1 MKRKTVRPIVKAY
14 RKAVSAF
21 FRKVSAFFRKGRSM
35 ARRGYVIDAVLPK
48 EPKKITEASVRRIKK
63 ISSNL
68 YKKSYYVT
76 EEGEVIS
83 GEEGRKYERSMAAKK
98 AAETR
103 KRNKRIG
110 EIPIRY
116 DWEIAFDWL
125 EGIIKQVEER
135 GMERVANAIRDIVD
149 AAVIRSSERE
159 VGMIIVSQQAEV
171 LQSIQEIAEAFYSA
185 QSGKYSYAVSKL
197 SQLLGGGAITA
208 AQFSEYESADEDGE
222 YEYR

>member
-1 MKRKTVRPIVKAY
+1 MKRKTVRPVVKAF

-21 FRKVSAFFRKGRSM
+21 FRKARSM
-35 ARRGYVIDAVLPK
+35 AKRGYVIDAVLPK

-63 ISSNL
+63 ISSDL

-83 GEEGRKYERSMAAKK
+83 GEEGRKYERSRSAKK

-103 KRNKRIG
+103 KRKKQ
-110 EIPIRY
+110 ESSFKY
-116 DWEIAFDWL
+116 DWQIAFDWL

-135 GMERVANAIRDIVD
+135 GMERVASAIRDIVD
-149 AAVIRSSERE
+149 AAVIRTSERE

-197 SQLLGGGAITA
+197 SQLLGGGTITA

>member
-14 RKAVSAF
+14 RKA
-21 FRKVSAFFRKGRSM
+21 VSAFFRKGRSM

-68 YKKSYYVT
+68 YKKSYFVT

-83 GEEGRKYERSMAAKK
+83 GEKGRKYERSRAARK

-103 KRNKRIG
+103 KRKKQ
-110 EIPIRY
+110 ESSFKY

-135 GMERVANAIRDIVD
+135 GMERVASAIRDIVD
-149 AAVIRSSERE
+149 AAVIRTSERE
-159 VGMIIVSQQAEV
+159 VGMIIVSQQDEV

-185 QSGKYSYAVSKL
+185 QSGKYSYAVSNL

>member
-1 MKRKTVRPIVKAY
+1 MKRKTVRPVVKAF

-21 FRKVSAFFRKGRSM
+21 FRKARSM
-35 ARRGYVIDAVLPK
+35 AKRGYVIDAVLPK

-83 GEEGRKYERSMAAKK
+83 GEEGRKYERSRSAKK

-103 KRNKRIG
+103 KRKKQ
-110 EIPIRY
+110 ESSFKY

-149 AAVIRSSERE
+149 AAVIRTSERE
-159 VGMIIVSQQAEV
+159 VGMIIVSQQAGV

>member
-14 RKAVSAF
+14 RKAVSNF
-21 FRKVSAFFRKGRSM
+21 FRKARSM
-35 ARRGYVIDAVLPK
+35 AKRGYVIDAVLPK

-68 YKKSYYVT
+68 YKKSYFVT

-83 GEEGRKYERSMAAKK
+83 GEEGRKYERSRSAKK

-149 AAVIRSSERE
+149 AAVIRTSERE
-159 VGMIIVSQQAEV
+159 VGMIIVSQQGEV

-197 SQLLGGGAITA
+197 SQLLGGGTITA

>member
-1 MKRKTVRPIVKAY
+1 MKRKTVRPVVKAF

-21 FRKVSAFFRKGRSM
+21 FRKARSM
-35 ARRGYVIDAVLPK
+35 AKRGYVIDAVLPP

-63 ISSNL
+63 ISSDL

-83 GEEGRKYERSMAAKK
+83 GEEGRKYERSRSARK

-103 KRNKRIG
+103 KRKKQ
-110 EIPIRY
+110 ESSIRY
-116 DWEIAFDWL
+116 DWQIAFDWL
-125 EGIIKQVEER
+125 EGIIQKVTEK
-135 GMERVANAIRDIVD
+135 GSERVASAIRDIVD

-159 VGMIIVSQQAEV
+159 VGMIIVSQQDEV
-171 LQSIQEIAEAFYSA
+171 RQSIEEIAESFYSA
-185 QSGKYSYAVSKL
+185 QSGKYSYALSKL
-197 SQLLGGGAITA
+197 SQILGGGALTA
-208 AQFSEYESADEDGE
+208 AQLSDYESADEDGE

>member
-1 MKRKTVRPIVKAY
+1 MKRKTVRPVVKAY

-21 FRKVSAFFRKGRSM
+21 FRKARSM

-63 ISSNL
+63 ISSDL

-83 GEEGRKYERSMAAKK
+83 GEEGRKYERSRSAKK

-110 EIPIRY
+110 ETPIRY
-116 DWEIAFDWL
+116 DWEIAIEWL
-125 EGIIKQVEER
+125 YSLVNEVNKKGYPNVARAIKDII
-135 GMERVANAIRDIVD
+135 D
-149 AAVIRSSERE
+149 AAIVRTSERD
-159 VGMIIVSQQAEV
+159 VGLIVVQAPDDV
-171 LQSIQEIAEAFYSA
+171 RQTIQEICEAAYSA
-185 QSGKYSYAVSKL
+185 DSSKYSYALSKL
-197 SQLLGGGAITA
+197 SQLLGGGALSA
-208 AQFSEYESADEDGE
+208 YELSEYESADEDGE

>member
-1 MKRKTVRPIVKAY
+1 MKRKTVRPVVKAF

-21 FRKVSAFFRKGRSM
+21 FRKARSM
-35 ARRGYVIDAVLPK
+35 ARRGYVVDAVLPE

-83 GEEGRKYERSMAAKK
+83 GEEGRKYERSRSAKK

-103 KRNKRIG
+103 KRKKQ
-110 EIPIRY
+110 ESSIRY
-116 DWEIAFDWL
+116 DWEIAIEWL
-125 EGIIKQVEER
+125 YSLVNEVNKKGYPNVARAIKDII
-135 GMERVANAIRDIVD
+135 D
-149 AAVIRSSERE
+149 AAIVRTSERD
-159 VGMIIVSQQAEV
+159 VGLIVVQAPDDV
-171 LQSIQEIAEAFYSA
+171 RQTIQEICEAAYSA
-185 QSGKYSYAVSKL
+185 DSSKYSYALSKL
-197 SQLLGGGAITA
+197 SQLLGGGALSA
-208 AQFSEYESADEDGE
+208 YELSEYESADEDGE

>member
-1 MKRKTVRPIVKAY
+1 MKGKTVRPVVKAF

-21 FRKVSAFFRKGRSM
+21 FRKARSM
-35 ARRGYVIDAVLPK
+35 AKRGYVIDAVLPE

-63 ISSNL
+63 ISANL

-83 GEEGRKYERSMAAKK
+83 GEEGRKYERSKAAKK

-149 AAVIRSSERE
+149 AAVIRTSERE

>member
-1 MKRKTVRPIVKAY
+1 MKRKTVRPVVKAY
-14 RKAVSAF
+14 RKA
-21 FRKVSAFFRKGRSM
+21 VSAFFRKGRSM

-63 ISSNL
+63 ISANL

-83 GEEGRKYERSMAAKK
+83 GEEGRKYERSRAAKK

-103 KRNKRIG
+103 KRKKQ
-110 EIPIRY
+110 ESSIRY
-116 DWEIAFDWL
+116 DWQIAFDWL
-125 EGIIKQVEER
+125 EGIIQKVTEK
-135 GMERVANAIRDIVD
+135 GSERVASAIRDIVD

-159 VGMIIVSQQAEV
+159 VGMIIVSQQDEV
-171 LQSIQEIAEAFYSA
+171 RQSIEEIAESFYSA
-185 QSGKYSYAVSKL
+185 QSGKYSYALSKL
-197 SQLLGGGAITA
+197 SQILGGGALTA
-208 AQFSEYESADEDGE
+208 AQLSDYESADEDGE

>member
-14 RKAVSAF
+14 RKA
-21 FRKVSAFFRKGRSM
+21 VSAFFRKGRSM

-83 GEEGRKYERSMAAKK
+83 GEEGRKYERSRSAKK
-98 AAETR
+98 AAATR
-103 KRNKRIG
+103 KRKKQ
-110 EIPIRY
+110 ESYFKY
-116 DWEIAFDWL
+116 DWQIAFDWL

-135 GMERVANAIRDIVD
+135 GMERVASAIRDIVD
-149 AAVIRSSERE
+149 AAVIRTSERE
-159 VGMIIVSQQAEV
+159 VGMIIVSQQNEV

>member
-1 MKRKTVRPIVKAY
+1 MKRKTVRPVVKAY

-21 FRKVSAFFRKGRSM
+21 FRKARSM
-35 ARRGYVIDAVLPK
+35 AKRGYVIDAVLPN
-48 EPKKITEASVRRIKK
+48 EPKKITEASVRRINK
-63 ISSNL
+63 ISANL
-68 YKKSYYVT
+68 YKKSYFVT

-83 GEEGRKYERSMAAKK
+83 GEEGRKYERSRSAKK

-103 KRNKRIG
+103 KRKKQ
-110 EIPIRY
+110 ESSIRY
-116 DWEIAFDWL
+116 DWQIAFDWL
-125 EGIIKQVEER
+125 EGIIQKVTEK
-135 GMERVANAIRDIVD
+135 GSERVASAIRDIVD
-149 AAVIRSSERE
+149 AAVIRTSERE

>member
-1 MKRKTVRPIVKAY
+1 MKRKTVRSVVKAY
-14 RKAVSAF
+14 RKA
-21 FRKVSAFFRKGRSM
+21 VSAFFRKGRSM

-63 ISSNL
+63 ISANL

-83 GEEGRKYERSMAAKK
+83 GEEGRKYERSRSAKK

-116 DWEIAFDWL
+116 DWEIAIEWL
-125 EGIIKQVEER
+125 YSLVNEVNKKGYPNVARAIKDII
-135 GMERVANAIRDIVD
+135 D
-149 AAVIRSSERE
+149 AAIVRTSERD
-159 VGMIIVSQQAEV
+159 VGLIVVQAPDDV
-171 LQSIQEIAEAFYSA
+171 RQTIQEICEAAYSA
-185 QSGKYSYAVSKL
+185 DSSKYSYALSKL
-197 SQLLGGGAITA
+197 SQLLGGGALSA
-208 AQFSEYESADEDGE
+208 YELSEYESADEDGE

>member
-1 MKRKTVRPIVKAY
+1 MKRKTVRSVVKAY
-14 RKAVSAF
+14 RKA
-21 FRKVSAFFRKGRSM
+21 VSAFFRKGRSM

-63 ISSNL
+63 ISANL

-83 GEEGRKYERSMAAKK
+83 GEEGRKYERSRAAKK

-103 KRNKRIG
+103 KNKRIG
-110 EIPIRY
+110 ETPIRY

-149 AAVIRSSERE
+149 AAVIRTSERE
-159 VGMIIVSQQAEV
+159 VGMIIVSQQGEV

-197 SQLLGGGAITA
+197 SQLLGGGTITA

>member
-1 MKRKTVRPIVKAY
+1 MKRKTVRPVVKAF
-14 RKAVSAF
+14 RKAVSNF
-21 FRKVSAFFRKGRSM
+21 FRKARSM

-83 GEEGRKYERSMAAKK
+83 GEQGRKYERSRAAKK

-103 KRNKRIG
+103 KRKKQ
-110 EIPIRY
+110 ESSIRY
-116 DWEIAFDWL
+116 DWQIAFDWL
-125 EGIIKQVEER
+125 EGIIQKVTEK
-135 GMERVANAIRDIVD
+135 GSERVASAIRDIVD

-159 VGMIIVSQQAEV
+159 VGMIIVSQQDEV
-171 LQSIQEIAEAFYSA
+171 RQSIEEIAESFYSA
-185 QSGKYSYAVSKL
+185 QSGKYSYALSKL
-197 SQLLGGGAITA
+197 SQILGGGALTA
-208 AQFSEYESADEDGE
+208 AQLSDYESADEDGE

>member
-1 MKRKTVRPIVKAY
+1 MKRKTVRPVVKAF

-21 FRKVSAFFRKGRSM
+21 LRKARSM
-35 ARRGYVIDAVLPK
+35 AKRGYVIDAVLPK

-83 GEEGRKYERSMAAKK
+83 GVEGRKYERSRSAKK

-103 KRNKRIG
+103 KRKKQESSIK
-110 EIPIRY
+110 Y
-116 DWEIAFDWL
+116 DWEIAIEWL
-125 EGIIKQVEER
+125 YSLVNEVNKKGYPNVARAIKDII
-135 GMERVANAIRDIVD
+135 D
-149 AAVIRSSERE
+149 AAIVRTSERD
-159 VGMIIVSQQAEV
+159 VGLIVVQAPDDV
-171 LQSIQEIAEAFYSA
+171 RQTIQEICEAAYSA
-185 QSGKYSYAVSKL
+185 DSSKYSYALSKL
-197 SQLLGGGAITA
+197 SQLLGGGALSA
-208 AQFSEYESADEDGE
+208 YELSEYESADEDGE

>member
-1 MKRKTVRPIVKAY
+1 MKRKTVSPVVKAY
-14 RKAVSAF
+14 RKA
-21 FRKVSAFFRKGRSM
+21 VSAFFRKGRSM

-63 ISSNL
+63 ISANL

-83 GEEGRKYERSMAAKK
+83 GEEGRKYERSRSAKK

-110 EIPIRY
+110 ETPIRY
-116 DWEIAFDWL
+116 DWEIAIEWL
-125 EGIIKQVEER
+125 YSLVNEVNKKGYPNVARAIKDII
-135 GMERVANAIRDIVD
+135 D
-149 AAVIRSSERE
+149 AAIVRTSERD
-159 VGMIIVSQQAEV
+159 VGLIVVKAPDDVRQT
-171 LQSIQEIAEAFYSA
+171 IQEICEAAYSA
-185 QSGKYSYAVSKL
+185 DSSKYSYALSKL
-197 SQLLGGGAITA
+197 SQLLGGGALSA
-208 AQFSEYESADEDGE
+208 YELSEYESADEDGE

>member
-1 MKRKTVRPIVKAY
+1 MKRKTVRPVVKAY
-14 RKAVSAF
+14 RKA
-21 FRKVSAFFRKGRSM
+21 VSAFFRKGRSM

-63 ISSNL
+63 ISSDL

-83 GEEGRKYERSMAAKK
+83 GEEGRKYERSRSARK

-103 KRNKRIG
+103 KRKKQ
-110 EIPIRY
+110 ESSIRY
-116 DWEIAFDWL
+116 DWQIAFDWL
-125 EGIIKQVEER
+125 EGIIQKVAEK
-135 GMERVANAIRDIVD
+135 GSERVASAIRDIVD

-159 VGMIIVSQQAEV
+159 VGMIIVSQQDEV
-171 LQSIQEIAEAFYSA
+171 RQSIEEIAESFYSA
-185 QSGKYSYAVSKL
+185 QSGKYSYALSKL
-197 SQLLGGGAITA
+197 SQILGGGALTA
-208 AQFSEYESADEDGE
+208 AQLSDYESADEDGE

>member
-21 FRKVSAFFRKGRSM
+21 FRKVRSM
-35 ARRGYVIDAVLPK
+35 AKRGYAIDAVLPK

-83 GEEGRKYERSMAAKK
+83 GVEGRKYERSRSAKK

-103 KRNKRIG
+103 KRKKQ
-110 EIPIRY
+110 ESSIRY
-116 DWEIAFDWL
+116 DWQIAFDWL
-125 EGIIKQVEER
+125 EGIIQKVTEK
-135 GMERVANAIRDIVD
+135 GSERVASAIRDIVD

-159 VGMIIVSQQAEV
+159 VGMIIVSQQDEV
-171 LQSIQEIAEAFYSA
+171 RQSIEEIAESFYSA
-185 QSGKYSYAVSKL
+185 QSGKYSYALSKL
-197 SQLLGGGAITA
+197 SQILGGGALTA
-208 AQFSEYESADEDGE
+208 AQLSDYESADEDGE

>member
-1 MKRKTVRPIVKAY
+1 MKRKTVRPVVKAF
-14 RKAVSAF
+14 RKAVSNF
-21 FRKVSAFFRKGRSM
+21 FRKARSM
-35 ARRGYVIDAVLPK
+35 AKRGYVIDAVLPK

-63 ISSNL
+63 ISSDL

-83 GEEGRKYERSMAAKK
+83 GEEGRKYERSRSARK
-98 AAETR
+98 AAGTR
-103 KRNKRIG
+103 KRKKQ
-110 EIPIRY
+110 ESSFRY
-116 DWEIAFDWL
+116 DWQIAFDWL

-149 AAVIRSSERE
+149 AAVIRTSERE
-159 VGMIIVSQQAEV
+159 VGMIIVSQQGEV

-197 SQLLGGGAITA
+197 SQLLGGGTITA

>member
-1 MKRKTVRPIVKAY
+1 MKRKTVRPVVKAF

-21 FRKVSAFFRKGRSM
+21 FRKARSM
-35 ARRGYVIDAVLPK
+35 AKRGYVVDAVLPK

-83 GEEGRKYERSMAAKK
+83 GEEGRKYERSRSARK

-103 KRNKRIG
+103 KRKKQ
-110 EIPIRY
+110 ESSIRY
-116 DWEIAFDWL
+116 DWQIAIEWL
-125 EGIIKQVEER
+125 YSLVNEVNKKGYPNVARAIKDII
-135 GMERVANAIRDIVD
+135 D
-149 AAVIRSSERE
+149 AAIVRTSERD
-159 VGMIIVSQQAEV
+159 VGLIVVQAPDDV
-171 LQSIQEIAEAFYSA
+171 RQTIQEICEAAYSA
-185 QSGKYSYAVSKL
+185 DSSKYSYALSKL
-197 SQLLGGGAITA
+197 SQLLGGGALSA
-208 AQFSEYESADEDGE
+208 YELSEYESADEDGE

>member
-1 MKRKTVRPIVKAY
+1 MKRKTVSTIVKAY
-14 RKAVSAF
+14 RKA
-21 FRKVSAFFRKGRSM
+21 VSAFFRKGRSM

-83 GEEGRKYERSMAAKK
+83 GEKGRKYERSRAARK

-103 KRNKRIG
+103 KRKKQ
-110 EIPIRY
+110 ESSIRY
-116 DWEIAFDWL
+116 DWQIAFDWL
-125 EGIIKQVEER
+125 EGIIQKVTEK
-135 GMERVANAIRDIVD
+135 GSERVASAIRDIVD

-159 VGMIIVSQQAEV
+159 VGMIIVSQQDEV
-171 LQSIQEIAEAFYSA
+171 RQSIEEIAESFYSA
-185 QSGKYSYAVSKL
+185 QSGKYSYALSKL
-197 SQLLGGGAITA
+197 SQILGGGALTA
-208 AQFSEYESADEDGE
+208 AQLSDYESADEDGE

>member
-1 MKRKTVRPIVKAY
+1 MKRKTVRPVVKAF

-21 FRKVSAFFRKGRSM
+21 FRKARSM
-35 ARRGYVIDAVLPK
+35 AKRGYVIDAVLPK

-83 GEEGRKYERSMAAKK
+83 GEEGRKYERSRAAKK
-98 AAETR
+98 AVETR
-103 KRNKRIG
+103 KRKKQ
-110 EIPIRY
+110 ESSFKY
-116 DWEIAFDWL
+116 DWQIAFDWL
-125 EGIIKQVEER
+125 EGIIQKVTEK
-135 GMERVANAIRDIVD
+135 GSERVASAIRDIVD

-159 VGMIIVSQQAEV
+159 VGMIIVSQQDEV
-171 LQSIQEIAEAFYSA
+171 RQSIEEIAESFYSA
-185 QSGKYSYAVSKL
+185 QSGKYSYAISKL

>member
-1 MKRKTVRPIVKAY
+1 MKRKTVRPVVKAY

-21 FRKVSAFFRKGRSM
+21 FRKGRSM
-35 ARRGYVIDAVLPK
+35 AKRGYVIDAVLPK

-63 ISSNL
+63 ISSDL

-83 GEEGRKYERSMAAKK
+83 GEEGRKYERSRSARK

-103 KRNKRIG
+103 KRKKQ
-110 EIPIRY
+110 ESSFRY
-116 DWEIAFDWL
+116 DWQIAFDWL

-149 AAVIRSSERE
+149 AAVIRTSERE

>member
-1 MKRKTVRPIVKAY
+1 MKRKTVRPVVKAY
-14 RKAVSAF
+14 RKA
-21 FRKVSAFFRKGRSM
+21 VSAFFRKGRSM

-83 GEEGRKYERSMAAKK
+83 GEEGRKYERSRAAKK
-98 AAETR
+98 ADETR
-103 KRNKRIG
+103 KRKKQ
-110 EIPIRY
+110 ESSFKY
-116 DWEIAFDWL
+116 DWQIAFDWL

-135 GMERVANAIRDIVD
+135 GMERVASAIRDIVD
-149 AAVIRSSERE
+149 AAVIRTSERE
-159 VGMIIVSQQAEV
+159 VGMIIVSQQDEV
-171 LQSIQEIAEAFYSA
+171 RQSIQEIAEAFYSA

>member
-1 MKRKTVRPIVKAY
+1 MKRKAVRPVVKAF

-21 FRKVSAFFRKGRSM
+21 FRKARSM
-35 ARRGYVIDAVLPK
+35 AKRGYVIDAVLPK

-63 ISSNL
+63 ISSDL

-83 GEEGRKYERSMAAKK
+83 GEEGRKYERSRSAKK

-103 KRNKRIG
+103 KRKKQ
-110 EIPIRY
+110 ESSFKY
-116 DWEIAFDWL
+116 DWQIAFDWL

-135 GMERVANAIRDIVD
+135 GMERVASAIHDIVD
-149 AAVIRSSERE
+149 AAVIRTSERE
-159 VGMIIVSQQAEV
+159 VGMIIVSQQNEV

>member
-1 MKRKTVRPIVKAY
+1 MKRKTVRSVVKAY
-14 RKAVSAF
+14 RKA
-21 FRKVSAFFRKGRSM
+21 VSAFFRKGRSM

-63 ISSNL
+63 ISANL

-83 GEEGRKYERSMAAKK
+83 GEEGRKYERSRSAKK

-103 KRNKRIG
+103 KRKKQ
-110 EIPIRY
+110 ESSFRY
-116 DWEIAFDWL
+116 DWQIAFDWL
-125 EGIIKQVEER
+125 EGIIQKVTEK
-135 GMERVANAIRDIVD
+135 GSERVASAIRDIVD

-159 VGMIIVSQQAEV
+159 VGMIIVSQQDEV
-171 LQSIQEIAEAFYSA
+171 RQSIEEIAESFYSA
-185 QSGKYSYAVSKL
+185 QSGKYSYALSKL
-197 SQLLGGGAITA
+197 SQILGGGALTA
-208 AQFSEYESADEDGE
+208 AQLSDYESADEDGE

>member
-1 MKRKTVRPIVKAY
+1 MKGKTVRSVVKAY
-14 RKAVSAF
+14 RKAVSNF
-21 FRKVSAFFRKGRSM
+21 FRKVRSM
-35 ARRGYVIDAVLPK
+35 ARRGYVIGAVLPE

-63 ISSNL
+63 ISANL
-68 YKKSYYVT
+68 YKKSYFVT

-83 GEEGRKYERSMAAKK
+83 GEEGRKYERSMSAKK

-103 KRNKRIG
+103 KRKKQ
-110 EIPIRY
+110 ESSIRY
-116 DWEIAFDWL
+116 DWQIAFDWL

-149 AAVIRSSERE
+149 AAVIRTSERE
-159 VGMIIVSQQAEV
+159 VGMIIVSQQGEV

>member
-1 MKRKTVRPIVKAY
+1 MKRKTVRSVVKAY
-14 RKAVSAF
+14 RKAVSN
-21 FRKVSAFFRKGRSM
+21 FFRKGRSM

-83 GEEGRKYERSMAAKK
+83 GEEGRKYERSRSARK

-103 KRNKRIG
+103 KRKKQ
-110 EIPIRY
+110 ESSFRY
-116 DWEIAFDWL
+116 DWQIAFDWL
-125 EGIIKQVEER
+125 EGIIQKVIEK
-135 GMERVANAIRDIVD
+135 GSERVASAIRDIVD

-159 VGMIIVSQQAEV
+159 VGMIIVSQQDEV
-171 LQSIQEIAEAFYSA
+171 RQSIEEIAESFYSA
-185 QSGKYSYAVSKL
+185 QSGKYSYALSKL
-197 SQLLGGGAITA
+197 SQILGGGALTA
-208 AQFSEYESADEDGE
+208 AQLSDYESADEDGE